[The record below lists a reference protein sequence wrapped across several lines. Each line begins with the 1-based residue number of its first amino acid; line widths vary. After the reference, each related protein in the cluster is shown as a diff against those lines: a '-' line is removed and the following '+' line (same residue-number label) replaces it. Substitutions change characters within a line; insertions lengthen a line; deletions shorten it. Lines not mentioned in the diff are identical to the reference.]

1 MESKSVVTHL
11 HAYITCCLSPS
22 LCVESVDS
30 DQEDRDSQLDQKET
44 KMFLKDYE
52 RKRLL
57 ERGSLA
63 LVSDSEEEEV
73 EGSGKKKVSALSC
86 SCLLLL
92 WLDSSSASHCKGL
105 LTCNNVLDLCRLRRT
120 LKSRRN

>member
-1 MESKSVVTHL
+1 MEGKSVVTHL
-11 HAYITCCLSPS
+11 RVYITCCLSPS
-22 LCVESVDS
+22 LCVESADS

-63 LVSDSEEEEV
+63 LVSDSEEEEEEG
-73 EGSGKKKVSALSC
+73 EGSGKKKVGALSC

-92 WLDSSSASHCKGL
+92 WLDSSSASHCQGL
-105 LTCNNVLDLCRLRRT
+105 LTCNNVLCLSD
-120 LKSRRN
+120 